1 MKKAVLFDMDG
12 VLIDSEVVMLHA
24 AMEGFQPFG
33 IDATPEDFA
42 PYVGAGENAYLGNV
56 ARKYG
61 VAYTPEV
68 RDHVYDVYGEKI
80 NRSYTC
86 LLYTSDAADEL

>member
-1 MKKAVLFDMDG
+1 MEKQFPEFSAVLFDMDG

-42 PYVGAGENAYLGNV
+42 RYKEMALAKGFRHV
-56 ARKYG
+56 ASAPLARSSYK
-61 VAYTPEV
+61 AWEV
-68 RDHVYDVYGEKI
+68 LEDVHD
-80 NRSYTC
+80 
-86 LLYTSDAADEL
+86 LY

>member
-56 ARKYG
+56 ARK
-61 VAYTPEV
+61 
-68 RDHVYDVYGEKI
+68 
-80 NRSYTC
+80 
-86 LLYTSDAADEL
+86 